1 MNNLSKEVCAW
12 QFFPQ
17 KHIFFGKTCI
27 FLKKNGIFGKKQ
39 TNIFF
44 NTIVFI
50 EKNTF
55 LVKMYGIEV

>member
-17 KHIFFGKTCI
+17 KHIFFGKACI
-27 FLKKNGIFGKKQ
+27 FLKKTVFLEKTQ
-39 TNIFF
+39 TFF
-44 NTIVFI
+44 LNTIVFI

-55 LVKMYGIEV
+55 LVKLYGIEV

>member
-1 MNNLSKEVCAW
+1 MHFS
-12 QFFPQ
+12 Q
-17 KHIFFGKTCI
+17 K
-27 FLKKNGIFGKKQ
+27 KKGYFWKNKQ
-39 TNIFF
+39 TFFF